1 MRNPSAEMQQSR
13 FALDIRAFA
22 EKAGANVDTVIRK
35 VATDMLGRIVYRTP
49 VGNPSLWQHKAPPG
63 YVGGRLRGNWTVSIG
78 TRTGIVAQDAI
89 DPSGRTT
96 IEKGTAV
103 LVGYRSGPSIHITN
117 SLPYARPV
125 EYGHSSIQAPA
136 GMVRLTV
143 SEFQKFVNEAARSVN
158 R

>member
-1 MRNPSAEMQQSR
+1 MNRGR
-13 FALDIRAFA
+13 FALDIAAFA
-22 EKAGANVDTVIRK
+22 EKAQGNADAVIRK
-35 VATDMLGRIVYRTP
+35 VAIDMLARVVLRTP
-49 VGNPSLWQHKAPPG
+49 VGNPSLWKHKAPPG
-63 YVGGRLRGNWTVSIG
+63 YVGGRLRGNWNVSIG
-78 TRTGIVAQDAI
+78 TRPGIVMQDAI

-103 LVGYRSGPSIHITN
+103 LVGYRSGPSIHISN

-125 EYGHSSIQAPA
+125 EYGHSSIQSPA

-143 SEFQKFVNEAARSVN
+143 QEFQRFVNEAAREVS